1 MLTIYFAFHKFFFYY
16 KGTEH
21 VQAIDIKGAKDRSI
35 YHEEEEAACCWPQG
49 LAPLVTLQGWVLS
62 ALSWQGLALLVT
74 LLGWVQRTLSWQ
86 GFKSSK
92 KPEGLLW
99 NPNAFLKMHNLKFLR
114 IRNISLQLDT
124 SRLPNNLSYL
134 EYEDYPLKSLHSL
147 PAGLVEL
154 RLPCSKIELLWG
166 GMKVRLLTNI
176 FIQIC
181 F

>member
-21 VQAIDIKGAKDRSI
+21 VQAIDIKGAKDTNI
-35 YHEEEEAACCWPQG
+35 YHEEKEARWRPQG

-62 ALSWQGLALLVT
+62 ALSWQGLALLAT
-74 LLGWVQRTLSWQ
+74 LGGWVQKTSSWQ
-86 GFKSSK
+86 GFTSSK

-114 IRNISLQLDT
+114 IHSICLQLDNLP
-124 SRLPNNLSYL
+124 LPNSLRYL
-134 EYEDYPLKSLHSL
+134 EFNDYPLKSLHSL

-166 GMKVRLLTNI
+166 GLKVRLLTSI